1 VFGVGNSP
9 EPSPE
14 HFLAERLDFTEGDG
28 AETGPL
34 GREGEAADAGEEVD
48 MREVIHFP
56 SGWLSKL
63 LHMINLPSMAD
74 P

>member
-1 VFGVGNSP
+1 
-9 EPSPE
+9 
-14 HFLAERLDFTEGDG
+14 
-28 AETGPL
+28 L

-48 MREVIHFP
+48 VREVIHFP